1 MVHPGTG
8 RGMTDTTWEPNWCAA
23 CGNIA
28 VTRSDITTLTWAG
41 ELAAIH
47 LEQRGT
53 YELVNGEL
61 WRRHHWHYSTP
72 PSNQSYRAQMRA
84 PHPTTWTT
92 PTPTI
97 QREDS
102 NEPPF

>member
-1 MVHPGTG
+1 MS
-8 RGMTDTTWEPNWCAA
+8 DEWEPNWCAA

-61 WRRHHWHYSTP
+61 WRRHHWHYEHAAEQP
-72 PSNQSYRAQMRA
+72 VLPEHRCGH
-84 PHPTTWTT
+84 PIPTTWTT
-92 PTPTI
+92 PTRTI